1 MKYEVKFSCGH
12 VHTVELFG
20 KTSDRE
26 RKIEYF
32 ERYGI
37 CPDCF
42 REQKNIEN
50 RRGCE
55 EVEMSYREYKLNYTD
70 CKTKSGSYNKSTK
83 TIVVYVPVE

>member
-20 KTSDRE
+20 KYSDRK

-42 REQKNIEN
+42 MEQKNIEN
-50 RRGCE
+50 SIGCE
-55 EVEMSYREYKLNYTD
+55 EVEMSYREYKLNHED
-70 CKTKSGSYNKSTK
+70 CKTKSGSYNKATK

>member
-12 VHTVELFG
+12 VHTVKLFG

-50 RRGCE
+50 GNGCE
-55 EVEMSYREYKLNYTD
+55 EVEMSYREYKLNYAD
-70 CKTKSGSYNKSTK
+70 CKTKSGSYNKATK
-83 TIVVYVPVE
+83 TIVVYVPAE